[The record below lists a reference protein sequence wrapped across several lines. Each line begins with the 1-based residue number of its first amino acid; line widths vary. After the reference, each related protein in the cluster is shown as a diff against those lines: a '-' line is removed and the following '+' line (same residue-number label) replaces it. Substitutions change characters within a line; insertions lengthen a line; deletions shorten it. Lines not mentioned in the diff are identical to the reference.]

1 MPRAPRRGESL
12 LSINGSPLAPDADEE
27 TEGSDD
33 EELPDPKAYEAR
45 LAKSQLGKSVSKPS
59 NSNTNTNTKG
69 KMKRGPS
76 LMIRQSLAPARGI
89 EEEEEEEEE
98 DDGMMSISLGDGR
111 IITFNPLTVDAL
123 RVEDEMRE
131 SGLKDKDVV
140 LAREKIRAEAVKAL
154 SKQMG
159 RWGI

>member
-27 TEGSDD
+27 TEASDD

-59 NSNTNTNTKG
+59 NSNTKG

-89 EEEEEEEEE
+89 EEEEEEGEE

>member
-1 MPRAPRRGESL
+1 
-12 LSINGSPLAPDADEE
+12 
-27 TEGSDD
+27 
-33 EELPDPKAYEAR
+33 
-45 LAKSQLGKSVSKPS
+45 
-59 NSNTNTNTKG
+59 
-69 KMKRGPS
+69 
-76 LMIRQSLAPARGI
+76 MIRQSLAPARGI
-89 EEEEEEEEE
+89 EEEEEGEE